1 MYTQLARQL
10 TTLFEHPGDPQLG
23 QQLFGNC
30 AQPLVTRG
38 PVSIN
43 NGASAA
49 PPRAGVINSI
59 PNAGGLGGSQ
69 ASSGGLSDYYNGFQ
83 QTWNQYSGDTWNPS
97 FFAGDNYFYAGDNNY
112 WGGDTFYG
120 DNYLTTNQITSPQY
134 FNQNILNNYN
144 TTNIPGTS
152 SGGPVGIGGGNVSN
166 WYNNTFNDQ
175 SYNDFQTNLNVT
187 SNAYNQ
193 TTNNFAGDS
202 YFDNTNT
209 NNLVTNNITN
219 NGPTTNNGDVTNN
232 SNTYLTE
239 NTYITNGPTFV
250 TIRQFIEDAMR
261 RNRSLLGGPPF
272 QKLTGTATVE
282 VPSAFTLGEDCGI
295 SIAGYQKKTVSI
307 ELDQKVSGDVIGG

>member
-1 MYTQLARQL
+1 MYTQLGRQL
-10 TTLFEHPGDPQLG
+10 TTLFDNPGDPQLG

-38 PVSIN
+38 PVTIN
-43 NGASAA
+43 TAAANA

-59 PNAGGLGGSQ
+59 PNSGGLGGSQ
-69 ASSGGLSDYYNGFQ
+69 ASSGGLAQYANGFQ
-83 QTWNQYSGDTWNPS
+83 QVWNQYSGDTWNPS

-134 FNQNILNNYN
+134 YTQNILNNYN
-144 TTNIPGTS
+144 TTNMPPTA
-152 SGGPVGIGGGNVSN
+152 GGMPVGVGSGNVSN

-202 YFDNTNT
+202 YFDNTVSNNT
-209 NNLVTNNITN
+209 TTNNITN
-219 NGPTTNNGDVTNN
+219 NGPTTNNGDVYNN
-232 SNTYLTE
+232 SSTYLTE
-239 NTYITNGPTFV
+239 NTYVTGGNTYITL
-250 TIRQFIEDAMR
+250 RQMVQDELR
-261 RNRSLLGGPPF
+261 KNRNLLGGPPF
-272 QKLTGTATVE
+272 MGLTGTGKVK
-282 VPSAFTLGEDCGI
+282 VPSAFEMDENCNI
-295 SIAGYQKKTVSI
+295 SVTNYEEKTVTFKS
-307 ELDQKVSGDVIGG
+307 DQKVSGDVIGA